1 MTKIKV
7 NSLIEVLTDLKA
19 GRIVLVMDDEKEQE
33 ADLVVAGEFTIPST
47 IAFLMKYGAG
57 LLCLPITQYLVD
69 KFNLPLL
76 ERRNNDSGPSYTLS
90 IDAKNLI
97 KTGISAEDY
106 SITIATLINDHST
119 IDSIQTPGHLFP
131 LLAQPEGVLS
141 RAGHT
146 EAAIDLMKLAQLKP
160 VALLSELMNADRN
173 RAANSEEIEV
183 FAAKFNIKIITVR
196 QIIEYRQSL
205 VV

>member
-1 MTKIKV
+1 M
-7 NSLIEVLTDLKA
+7 EVLEDLKL
-19 GRIVLVMDDEKEQE
+19 GRIVLVMDDEREQE
-33 ADLVVAGEFTIPST
+33 ADLILAGQFATPDS

-57 LLCLPITQYLVD
+57 ILCLPITQKLVD

-90 IDAKNLI
+90 VDAKNLI

-106 SITIATLINDHST
+106 AITIATLISNHST
-119 IDSIQTPGHLFP
+119 LDAIQTPGHLFP
-131 LLAQPEGVLS
+131 LLAQPGGVLS

-146 EAAIDLMKLAQLKP
+146 EAAIDLMQLAQLQP
-160 VALLSELMNADRN
+160 VAVLSELMNLDRN
-173 RAANSEEIEV
+173 QAANLQEIEV
-183 FAAKFNIKIITVR
+183 FAEKFDIKIITVR